1 MSDIHGLTPGFT
13 DAQAEHVRRALR
25 PASQRL
31 LLGVQLERDRLQA
44 ENETLQAACLQALR
58 QALLA
63 HDGRWYAHLGHDEVL
78 ALRQALGYPP
88 PAA

>member
-1 MSDIHGLTPGFT
+1 MSDICGLTPGFT

-44 ENETLQAACLQALR
+44 ENEQLRLACLKTLR
-58 QALLA
+58 HAA
-63 HDGRWYAHLGHDEVL
+63 VANDGRWYANLGHDEVL
-78 ALRQALGYPP
+78 LLRQVLGYPA